1 MQALIELA
9 KWFAVVAAGFATMGL
24 DSGRRVG
31 VAAEPSGLK
40 RTQS

>member
-24 DSGRRVG
+24 MVVG
-31 VAAEPSGLK
+31 VLAWLLNHPD
-40 RTQS
+40 